1 MRRAQMF
8 MRPSRRGRNDPPVTF
23 LADIFPGGGSPVAD
37 LFAIVIAVG
46 IFALLFWAIDLIDR
60 I

>member
-1 MRRAQMF
+1 
-8 MRPSRRGRNDPPVTF
+8 VLL

-37 LFAIVIAVG
+37 VFSIALAIAM
-46 IFALLFWAIDLIDR
+46 FALLYWLIALIDR

>member
-1 MRRAQMF
+1 MLSLF
-8 MRPSRRGRNDPPVTF
+8 
-23 LADIFPGGGSPVAD
+23 ADIFPGGGGPLAD

>member
-1 MRRAQMF
+1 
-8 MRPSRRGRNDPPVTF
+8 VLF

-37 LFAIVIAVG
+37 LVAVVLALVV
-46 IFALLFWAIDLIDR
+46 FALLFWAIDLIDR

>member
-1 MRRAQMF
+1 ML
-8 MRPSRRGRNDPPVTF
+8 F

-37 LFAIVIAVG
+37 LFSIALAILM
-46 IFALLFWAIDLIDR
+46 FALLYWLIGLIDR

>member
-1 MRRAQMF
+1 VL
-8 MRPSRRGRNDPPVTF
+8 SV
-23 LADIFPGGGSPVAD
+23 LADIFPGGGGPLAD

-46 IFALLFWAIDLIDR
+46 IFAFLYWAIDLIDR